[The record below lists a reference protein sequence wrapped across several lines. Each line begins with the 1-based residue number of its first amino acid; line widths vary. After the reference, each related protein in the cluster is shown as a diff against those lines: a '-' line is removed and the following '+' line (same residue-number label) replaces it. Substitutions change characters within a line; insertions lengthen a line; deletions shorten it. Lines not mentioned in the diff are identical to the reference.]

1 MSGSANDPKPE
12 SAQEREAVLEAERRA
27 NEKQPENFKDKA
39 VTEKVIDLGP
49 VDPDEGNIKDLDS
62 PK

>member
-12 SAQEREAVLEAERRA
+12 SAKEREAVLEAERRA
-27 NEKQPENFKDKA
+27 NEKQPENVKDKA
-39 VTEKVIDLGP
+39 VTEKVIDLRS